1 MGITREKIVRAGIT
15 GITAPLPREQ
25 RRSMRKWLRG
35 RLEIAQFRNADYAV
49 LSRAKSGRTWLRV
62 MISRLYQRKYG
73 LPENELL
80 EFDNFY
86 RRNTDIPKICFTHG
100 HALGE
105 LYDNHTAEPGLFD
118 RKIVFLARH
127 PCDVAVSEY
136 FQSTRRARTHKRELY
151 GVESDTPMFD
161 FVMRGK
167 LGLPAIVDY
176 LNAWQQRLEEL
187 PSTHL
192 VRYEDMLAE
201 PVSELRDM
209 MAFLEQPFTVDEISE
224 AVDFASFE
232 KLKQKERDNFFRN
245 TRLAPRNADDPDS
258 YKVRRAKVGGYR
270 DYFNNEQIRA
280 MESYL
285 LNHLSMHYGYS
296 RTHP

>member
-1 MGITREKIVRAGIT
+1 MNVTKEKILRAGIT
-15 GITAPLPREQ
+15 GVTAPFPREQ
-25 RRSMRKWLRG
+25 RRKLRKWLRG
-35 RLEIAQFRNADYAV
+35 RLEVAQFRNADFAV

-62 MISRLYQRKYG
+62 MISRLYQCKYG

-80 EFDNFY
+80 EFDNFH

-105 LYDNHTAEPGLFD
+105 LYDSNTAEPGFFD

-136 FQSTRRARTHKRELY
+136 FQSTRRAKTHKRELY

-176 LNAWQQRLEEL
+176 LNAWQQRLEKL
-187 PSTHL
+187 PSAHL
-192 VRYEDMLAE
+192 VRYEDMRAE
-201 PVSELRDM
+201 PISKMQDM
-209 MAFLEQPFTVDEISE
+209 MAFLEQPFTVHEISE

-232 KLKQKERDNFFRN
+232 KLKQKEQNNFFRN

-270 DYFNNEQIRA
+270 DYFNDEQISA

-285 LNHLSMHYGYS
+285 FKHLSKHYGYS
-296 RTHP
+296 RTDP